1 MLQHYF
7 YNKKQCIGV
16 IMTEIFFYNKYI
28 NDNNQEI
35 DFLMSSLDESNPII
49 FTDKNDKKEKEFL
62 LVPHY
67 LGIENSKKRFQF
79 WYDRDNPNF
88 KIYAG
93 QRYELDSFEDKEYVF
108 IPAIKTI
115 TKTIQNILD
124 IKDEYKNDIMYDDK
138 FVFIKNYNTLQ
149 VDKSF
154 IDKYPNNNLHLI
166 VKMNPKLIE
175 IDDDIKEATNSSFS
189 RRPETNLTEEEKQ
202 KIEIEMQNKKKI
214 IDNFLEQEIDLPI
227 QLIELL
233 MLGIS
238 CKART
243 ANVFQMDNRTGTAY
257 AINPYLERYELA
269 VKKAV
274 DNQFINQVGIEKRDI
289 STKGFF

>member
-1 MLQHYF
+1 MAEF
-7 YNKKQCIGV
+7 Y
-16 IMTEIFFYNKYI
+16 FYNKYI
-28 NDNNQEI
+28 NDKKEEI
-35 DFLMSSLDESNPII
+35 DFLMSSLDENNPII
-49 FTDKNDKKEKEFL
+49 FIDRMDKKEQEFL
-62 LVPHY
+62 LVPEY
-67 LGIENSKKRFQF
+67 QGIQNSKLKFQF
-79 WYDRDNPNF
+79 WYDRDNPTF
-88 KIYAG
+88 KLYTG
-93 QRYELDSFEDKEYVF
+93 QRYDIDSFEDREYVF
-108 IPAIKTI
+108 LPAIKVI

-124 IKDEYKNDIMYDDK
+124 IKDDYKNDIMYDDK

-149 VDKSF
+149 VDNSF
-154 IDKYPNNNLHLI
+154 ISKFPRNDLHLI

-175 IDDDIKEATNSSFS
+175 IDDDIKEATNYSFA
-189 RRPETNLTEEEKQ
+189 RRPETNLTEEEKK
-202 KIEIEMQNKKKI
+202 KIEIEMNNKKKI
-214 IDNFLEQEIDLPI
+214 LDSFLEQEIDLPI

-269 VKKAV
+269 IKKAV
-274 DNQFINQVGIEKRDI
+274 DNQFINQVGIEKRDV

>member
-1 MLQHYF
+1 ML
-7 YNKKQCIGV
+7 
-16 IMTEIFFYNKYI
+16 EIFFYNKYI
-28 NDNNQEI
+28 DDTNEEK
-35 DFLMSSLDESNPII
+35 DFLMSSLDENNPII
-49 FTDKNDKKEKEFL
+49 FIDKNNNKKEEFL
-62 LVPHY
+62 LVPNY

-93 QRYELDSFEDKEYVF
+93 QRYDINSFENKKYVF
-108 IPAIKTI
+108 LPAIKKI

-124 IKDEYKNDIMYDDK
+124 IKDNYKNDIMYDDK

-149 VDKSF
+149 VEKDF
-154 IDKYPNNNLHLI
+154 IERYPNNDLHII

-175 IDDDIKEATNSSFS
+175 IDDDIREATNFSFS
-189 RRPETNLTEEEKQ
+189 RRPESNLTEEEKQ
-202 KIEIEMQNKKKI
+202 KIEIKMNNQKKI
-214 IDNFLEQEIDLPI
+214 LDNFLEQEIDLPI

-269 VKKAV
+269 IKKAV
-274 DNQFINQVGIEKRDI
+274 DNQFINQIGIEKRDV

>member
-1 MLQHYF
+1 MAEF
-7 YNKKQCIGV
+7 Y
-16 IMTEIFFYNKYI
+16 FYNKYI
-28 NDNNQEI
+28 NDKKEEI
-35 DFLMSSLDESNPII
+35 DFLMSSLDENNPII
-49 FTDKNDKKEKEFL
+49 FIDRMDKKEQEFL
-62 LVPHY
+62 LVPEY
-67 LGIENSKKRFQF
+67 QGIQNSKLKFQF
-79 WYDRDNPNF
+79 WYDRDDTTF
-88 KIYAG
+88 KLYAG
-93 QRYELDSFEDKEYVF
+93 QRYDIDSFIDREYVF
-108 IPAIKTI
+108 LPAIKII

-124 IKDEYKNDIMYDDK
+124 IKDDYKNDIMYDDK

-149 VDKSF
+149 VDNSF
-154 IDKYPNNNLHLI
+154 ISKFPKNDLHLI
-166 VKMNPKLIE
+166 VKMNPRLIE
-175 IDDDIKEATNSSFS
+175 IDDDIKEATNYSFA
-189 RRPETNLTEEEKQ
+189 RRPETNLTEEEKK
-202 KIEIEMQNKKKI
+202 KIEIEMNNKKKI
-214 IDNFLEQEIDLPI
+214 LDSFLEQEIDLPV

-274 DNQFINQVGIEKRDI
+274 DNQFINQVGIEKRDV